1 MKNKLENI
9 YKECPKT
16 FEMYKKYLIDKYK
29 DKEELPGIE
38 SFLTDN
44 MLQLNI
50 QTAPMSLTYFFDTL
64 EFIGCVCYNDLLD
77 RFEISLNGELI
88 KEEDKQN
95 EHLIIGSSDRMEAEK
110 ILIKYLFIETEK
122 IL

>member
-1 MKNKLENI
+1 MSNVKLENI

-29 DKEELPGIE
+29 DVKEGSGIE
-38 SFLTDN
+38 AFLTDN

-50 QTAPMSLTYFFDTL
+50 KTAPMALTYFFDTL
-64 EFIGCVCYNDLLD
+64 DLVGTLYYSVSEKEFQCMVNEEPIDVEENQQWNED
-77 RFEISLNGELI
+77 RA
-88 KEEDKQN
+88 
-95 EHLIIGSSDRMEAEK
+95 EAEA

-122 IL
+122 TL